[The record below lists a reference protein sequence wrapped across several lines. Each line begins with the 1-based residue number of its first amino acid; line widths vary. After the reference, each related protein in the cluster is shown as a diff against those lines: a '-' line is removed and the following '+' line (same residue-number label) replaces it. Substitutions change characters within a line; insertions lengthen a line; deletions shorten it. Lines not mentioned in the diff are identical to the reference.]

1 MAMKPNNGGVKMG
14 FYSLQRLSAAYI
26 ISQEK
31 KIAARKAERE
41 LFEQRMKKYKEMEV

>member
-1 MAMKPNNGGVKMG
+1 MAMKSNNGGVKME

-41 LFEQRMKKYKEMEV
+41 LFEQRMKKYREREV